1 MFLNANV
8 CFYLQLLNRNPNHRL
23 GAIRDAEE
31 LKEHPFFKTIDWKA
45 LALKQVTPPFKPVVE
60 SDESTNNFDEEF
72 TSADI
77 RDVGL
82 ADMDLDEEDPSE
94 NWVSQSIGG
103 VGLTHTPNGPLGSER
118 DGGSKVTSPIGT
130 FGSNG
135 VSNGIST
142 PAGRLQGIQIKPKK
156 KSKEPVG
163 SPLTN
168 SVQANFRGFTY
179 SGGESVVAPAGHL
192 AQRSNNEAVEDE
204 EIVEPTTED
213 EFNEIGKPV
222 GRYANARRKGLGF
235 SSMDD
240 DMS

>member
-1 MFLNANV
+1 MFV
-8 CFYLQLLNRNPNHRL
+8 FVQLLNRNPNHRL
-23 GAIRDAEE
+23 GAVRDAAE

-60 SDESTNNFDEEF
+60 SDESTNNFDPEF

-82 ADMDLDEEDPSE
+82 TEMDLDEEDPSE
-94 NWVSQSIGG
+94 DWVSQSIGG
-103 VGLTHTPNGPLGSER
+103 VGFTHTPNGPLGSER
-118 DGGSKVTSPIGT
+118 EGGFKPAG
-130 FGSNG
+130 FNGSNG
-135 VSNGIST
+135 TSNGR
-142 PAGRLQGIQIKPKK
+142 PQGIQIKPKK
-156 KSKEPVG
+156 KNKDHIG

-179 SGGESVVAPAGHL
+179 SGGESVVAPAGYL
-192 AQRSNNEAVEDE
+192 AEQANRETAVDDE
-204 EIVEPTTED
+204 ETADPTTDD
-213 EFNEIGKPV
+213 EFDEGRPV
-222 GRYANARRKGLGF
+222 GRYASARRKLGM